1 VVNVRYSVLARD
13 ETLPPKVAAACATQP
28 LASRPIQQNVLVS
41 QDANDHA
48 GRAGLDGEAGAK
60 WSLSEDHVSA
70 VEWHLAGLRC
80 AWQSCVL
87 LLTSSPSIW
96 WRVARPDTHRLH
108 RRTISLVRLAR
119 LVESRYTCWGCYH
132 RVLYLPHTAIVRSC
146 IEAKSSSIIAICSSV
161 YHVDINA
168 ACRTPRAG

>member
-1 VVNVRYSVLARD
+1 MCGTPCLQETRLYDQKCSGMCHSAAGVSPYTAKRPSLPRRQRPRGQSGSRWGSRCQVVFKRGSCLSGR
-13 ETLPPKVAAACATQP
+13 VAPGWA
-28 LASRPIQQNVLVS
+28 
-41 QDANDHA
+41 
-48 GRAGLDGEAGAK
+48 
-60 WSLSEDHVSA
+60 
-70 VEWHLAGLRC
+70 

-96 WRVARPDTHRLH
+96 WRVARPDTHRLD

-119 LVESRYTCWGCYH
+119 SVESRYTCWGCYH
-132 RVLYLPHTAIVRSC
+132 RVLYLPHTAIVTSC
-146 IEAKSSSIIAICSSV
+146 IEAKPRLVCSSV